1 MTHNVTTTIENDH
14 GCGVSSCEYSAQ
26 YCPDQNNL
34 MIDIAKPSSERMV
47 LERQLLRTKRQLPR
61 AAAEVGAQVFKIS
74 LADLILGR
82 CTQSLQTP

>member
-1 MTHNVTTTIENDH
+1 MTHNFTTTIENDH

-47 LERQLLRTKRQLPR
+47 LESQTCPTAAEDK
-61 AAAEVGAQVFKIS
+61 AAAPPCC
-74 LADLILGR
+74 R
-82 CTQSLQTP
+82 